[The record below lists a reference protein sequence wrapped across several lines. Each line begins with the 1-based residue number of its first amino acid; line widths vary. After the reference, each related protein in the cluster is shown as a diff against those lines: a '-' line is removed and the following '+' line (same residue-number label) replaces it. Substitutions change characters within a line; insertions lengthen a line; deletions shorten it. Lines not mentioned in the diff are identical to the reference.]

1 MEVAMINKDEAA
13 GKIEQ
18 AKGSAKQKV
27 GEWTND
33 PDLEAEGAA
42 DQVAGEVRETGG
54 TVKRKV
60 GDAVDEVKER
70 LPR

>member
-1 MEVAMINKDEAA
+1 MINKDEAA
-13 GKIEQ
+13 GKFEQ
-18 AKGSAKQKV
+18 AKGAAKQKV

-42 DQVAGEVRETGG
+42 DQVEGEVREAAG

-60 GDAVDEVKER
+60 GDAVDEVKAR

>member
-1 MEVAMINKDEAA
+1 MINKDEAA
-13 GKIEQ
+13 GKLEQ
-18 AKGSAKQKV
+18 AKGAAKQKV

-42 DQVAGEVRETGG
+42 DQAAGEVRETAG

-60 GDAVDEVKER
+60 EDVADEIKER

>member
-1 MEVAMINKDEAA
+1 MINKDEAA
-13 GKIEQ
+13 GKLEQ
-18 AKGSAKQKV
+18 GKGAAKQKV

-42 DQVAGEVRETGG
+42 DQAAGEVRETAG

-60 GDAVDEVKER
+60 EDVADEIKER